1 VICPPIPTI
10 NNQHGTGRHHRFKV
24 PRHKSKDTPNPAL
37 QYLTDFNKF
46 DVALNL
52 PVGYGKSLVYQV
64 FPFIHEVVKKEKA
77 CSLVITP
84 LNIIQTD
91 QIASLGNR

>member
-1 VICPPIPTI
+1 MELEDIID
-10 NNQHGTGRHHRFKV
+10 
-24 PRHKSKDTPNPAL
+24 SKFPDIKAKIHQIQAL
-37 QYLTDFNKF
+37 QYLTDLNKF
-46 DVALNL
+46 DVVLNL

-91 QIASLGNR
+91 QMASLGNR

>member
-1 VICPPIPTI
+1 MELEDII
-10 NNQHGTGRHHRFKV
+10 G
-24 PRHKSKDTPNPAL
+24 SKFLDIKAKIHQTQAL

-46 DVALNL
+46 DVVLNL

-91 QIASLGNR
+91 QMASLGNR

>member
-1 VICPPIPTI
+1 MELEDII
-10 NNQHGTGRHHRFKV
+10 G
-24 PRHKSKDTPNPAL
+24 SKFPDIKAKIQQIQAL
-37 QYLTDFNKF
+37 QYLTDFNQF
-46 DVALNL
+46 DVVLNL
-52 PVGYGKSLVYQV
+52 PVGYEKSLVYQV

-91 QIASLGNR
+91 QMASLGNR

>member
-1 VICPPIPTI
+1 MKLEDII
-10 NNQHGTGRHHRFKV
+10 G
-24 PRHKSKDTPNPAL
+24 SKFLDIKAKIHQIQAL

-46 DVALNL
+46 DVVLNL

-64 FPFIHEVVKKEKA
+64 FPFIQEVVKKEKA

-91 QIASLGNR
+91 QMASLGNR

>member
-1 VICPPIPTI
+1 MELEDII
-10 NNQHGTGRHHRFKV
+10 GSKV
-24 PRHKSKDTPNPAL
+24 PDIKAKIHQIQAL

-46 DVALNL
+46 DVALNV

-64 FPFIHEVVKKEKA
+64 FPLIHEVVKKEKA

-84 LNIIQTD
+84 LNIIETD
-91 QIASLGNR
+91 QMASLGNR

>member
-1 VICPPIPTI
+1 MELEDII
-10 NNQHGTGRHHRFKV
+10 G
-24 PRHKSKDTPNPAL
+24 SKFPDIKAKIQQIQAL
-37 QYLTDFNKF
+37 QYLTDFNQF
-46 DVALNL
+46 DVVLNL
-52 PVGYGKSLVYQV
+52 PVGYEKSLVYQV

-91 QIASLGNR
+91 QMASFGE

>member
-1 VICPPIPTI
+1 
-10 NNQHGTGRHHRFKV
+10 
-24 PRHKSKDTPNPAL
+24 
-37 QYLTDFNKF
+37 
-46 DVALNL
+46 
-52 PVGYGKSLVYQV
+52 VGYGENLVYQV

-91 QIASLGNR
+91 QMASLGNEHDAG

>member
-1 VICPPIPTI
+1 MVLEDIID
-10 NNQHGTGRHHRFKV
+10 
-24 PRHKSKDTPNPAL
+24 SKFPDIKAKIHQIQVL
-37 QYLTDFNKF
+37 QYLTDLNKF
-46 DVALNL
+46 DVVLNL
-52 PVGYGKSLVYQV
+52 PVGYGENLVYQV

-91 QIASLGNR
+91 QMASLGNR